1 MIDFNWI
8 TDKEILAGCSG
19 DVTFTVDIPAEW
31 QPAPDSHSESRLLK
45 VRGLTGGHCEFDIHL
60 ERANAI
66 LVLARALNQIL
77 SRYDVRIAEPFGG
90 AQNNAIPADAQVV
103 LVARPEDVDGIGQ
116 VVTDLDQMLRR
127 EYDVADPG
135 LRLELEA
142 TDAPERVFTAEATG
156 RFARLTGLIPN
167 GVLSWNLKV
176 PGQGRELE
184 QPWHGAY
191 D

>member
-142 TDAPERVFTAEATG
+142 TDAP
-156 RFARLTGLIPN
+156 N
-167 GVLSWNLKV
+167 GSSAPTRPVGS
-176 PGQGRELE
+176 
-184 QPWHGAY
+184 HA
-191 D
+191 